1 MSVTSTHEPI
11 GLVNYGIYLPDN
23 YLTAEDISRLTG
35 IPAEIVEKKMGI
47 EKKHRAGT
55 DEHVSDM
62 AVEAARR
69 ALNGIDPEEIDAII
83 YFGSEYKD
91 YYVWSIATHIQ
102 ERIKAK
108 NAFAFEIMSLCA
120 SFAVAVKVAKDMLL
134 ADRELNTILLVMA
147 TKEGDLINY
156 ENLST
161 RFMFNFGD
169 GAAACILRRGHAKN
183 QVLGSAILTDGR
195 FSLDVYVP
203 VGGSRIRPTMETV
216 RKKMYLLD
224 VRDIEDMKK
233 NLDPV
238 SLPNFLKVI
247 TKACER
253 SGCTTKDIA
262 FLGITHMKPS
272 MHQAILKALGL
283 PEERSVYLKNHGH
296 IQAGDQLIALWE
308 AEQKGL
314 LKDGDLVVLS
324 GAGTG
329 YTWSATCLR
338 WGTAGGAAGAKG
350 GEDQWASSHYSD
362 RY

>member
-1 MSVTSTHEPI
+1 MNATPAREPV
-11 GLVNYGIYLPDN
+11 GLVSYGIYLPNN
-23 YLTAEDISRLTG
+23 YLTAEDISRQSG

-47 EKKHRAGT
+47 VKKHRAGP
-55 DEHVSDM
+55 DEHISDM
-62 AVEAARR
+62 AVRAAQK
-69 ALNGIDPEEIDAII
+69 ALNGITPEEIDALI

-91 YYVWSIATHIQ
+91 YCVWSIATHIQ
-102 ERIKAK
+102 ERIEAK

-134 ADRELNTILLVMA
+134 ADPELRTILLVMG
-147 TKEGDLINY
+147 TKEGDLIDYKNMRI
-156 ENLST
+156 
-161 RFMFNFGD
+161 RFMFNFAD
-169 GAAACILRRGHAKN
+169 GAAACVLRRGHPKN

-203 VGGSRIRPTMETV
+203 AGGSKIRPTEETV
-216 RKKMYLLD
+216 RKKMHLLD
-224 VRDIEDMKK
+224 VRDIENMKN

-247 TKACER
+247 AQACER
-253 SGCTTKDIA
+253 SGYTTRDIA

-272 MHQAILKALGL
+272 IHQAILGALDL
-283 PEERSVYLKNHGH
+283 PEKCSVYLKNHGH

-314 LKDGDLVVLS
+314 LKNGDLVVLC

-329 YTWSATCLR
+329 YTWSATCLQ
-338 WGTAGGAAGAKG
+338 WGAAGGVAGSMG
-350 GEDQWASSHYSD
+350 GESQ
-362 RY
+362 

>member
-1 MSVTSTHEPI
+1 MRVTSALEPV
-11 GLVNYGIYLPDN
+11 GLASYGVYLPN
-23 YLTAEDISRLTG
+23 EYLTAEDISKLSG
-35 IPAEIVEKKMGI
+35 IPAEIIEKKMGI
-47 EKKHRAGT
+47 TRKHRAGK

-69 ALNGIDPEEIDAII
+69 ALNDIDPAEIDALI

-91 YYVWSIATHIQ
+91 YCVWSIAAHIQ

-108 NAFAFEIMSLCA
+108 NAFALEIMSLCA
-120 SFAVAVKVAKDMLL
+120 SFAVAVKAAKDMLL
-134 ADRELNTILLVMA
+134 ADQELRTILLVMA

-156 ENLST
+156 GNRST

-169 GAAACILRRGHAKN
+169 GAAACVLRRGHARN

-203 VGGSRIRPTMETV
+203 AGGSKIRPTEETV
-216 RKKMYLLD
+216 RNNMHLLA
-224 VRDIEDMKK
+224 VRDIEAMKRE
-233 NLDPV
+233 LDAV
-238 SLPNFLKVI
+238 SVANFVEVI

-253 SGCTTKDIA
+253 SGCSTKDIA
-262 FLGITHMKPS
+262 FLGITHMKRS
-272 MHQAILKALGL
+272 MHRAILSTLGL
-283 PEERSVYLKNHGH
+283 SERRSVYLQSHGH

-314 LKDGDLVVLS
+314 LKEGDLIVLC

-329 YTWSATCLR
+329 YTWSAVCLR
-338 WGTAGGAAGAKG
+338 WGVAGAAVRTT
-350 GEDQWASSHYSD
+350 GETSSGP
-362 RY
+362 